1 MPTSRHY
8 DLAVIGGGIVGVAT
22 ARSLIGHPGLSV
34 IVLEAESELARHQ
47 SGHNSGV
54 IHAGLYYPPGSFKAR
69 LCTSGREELYRFCQE
84 QDIPHRRCGK
94 VVLATNETELPA
106 LEKLESRAR
115 ENGLDGVERLDTEA
129 IREREPHAAGVA
141 ALWVPQTG
149 VVDFAKV
156 TRALARDLEE
166 AGGEVR
172 ADSRV
177 VGIRRHPRELVL
189 ETESGAVHCS
199 YLVNCAGL
207 QADRIARLSG
217 FRPEVRIVPFR
228 GEYYQLVPDRREL
241 ARGLIYPVPDPR
253 FPFLG
258 VHFTRTIDDEV
269 EAGPNAVLA
278 LSREGYSRWSF
289 SLRDTGEVLTYPGF
303 WRLAGSYWQTG
314 VGEMH
319 RSLSTSA
326 FVAGLQR
333 LVPAV
338 TTRDVQPA
346 GSGVRAQA
354 VDNRGRLLKD
364 FSILEDE
371 RTIQVLNAP
380 SPAATASL
388 AIGRHVASIAAKN
401 FDLPG

>member
-1 MPTSRHY
+1 MSDRRY

-22 ARSLIGHPGLSV
+22 ARSLAARPGLSV

-54 IHAGLYYPPGSFKAR
+54 IHAGLYYRPGSFKAR
-69 LCTSGREELYRFCQE
+69 LCTEGREELYRFCQE
-84 QDIPHRRCGK
+84 QEIPHRRCGK
-94 VVLATNETELPA
+94 LVLAVDETELPA
-106 LEKLESRAR
+106 LDKLESRAR
-115 ENGLDGVERLDTEA
+115 DNGLEGVVRLDA
-129 IREREPHAAGVA
+129 DGIREREPNARGAA

-156 TRALARDLEE
+156 TRALARELVD
-166 AGGEVR
+166 AGTQVR
-172 ADSRV
+172 TDSRV
-177 VGIRRHPRELVL
+177 VGIQRRAQGLVL

-207 QADRIARLSG
+207 QSDRIARLSG

-228 GEYYQLVPDRREL
+228 GEYYQLVPARREL
-241 ARGLIYPVPDPR
+241 VRGLIYPVPDPR
-253 FPFLG
+253 LPFLG

-269 EAGPNAVLA
+269 EAGPNAVPA
-278 LSREGYSRWSF
+278 FHREGYSRTSF
-289 SLRDTGEVLTYPGF
+289 SLRDTSEVLTYPGF
-303 WRLAGSYWQTG
+303 WRLARSFWRTG
-314 VGEMH
+314 AAEMH

-326 FVAGLQR
+326 FVRGLQR

-338 TTRDVQPA
+338 TSGDVRPA

-354 VDNRGRLLKD
+354 VDRRGQLLED

-380 SPAATASL
+380 SPAATAAL
-388 AIGRHVASIAAKN
+388 AIGRHVASVAAKN
-401 FDLPG
+401 FELPG